1 MKKNAV
7 EITEKQGRALGICA
21 TFNPRYICCRVH
33 VLRAVKN
40 CPFSCTYCFLQNYLN
55 EETPQVVSDTRALIE
70 EVKEAIREQPW
81 RLFRIGTWELGD
93 SLAFPESDR
102 QAVELIEAFSEIPE
116 AMLELKT
123 KSSRVEHLL
132 CLEHKGKTVVSWSL
146 NPEDVVKK
154 EELYTATLSERLD
167 AMQKVQNAGYLIGLH
182 FDPMIHY
189 PDWQKGYK
197 QLIRQIFS
205 FLRPEQIAWISVG
218 SLRFNPEMKRLIERN
233 HPQTRITLSEM
244 VSADDNK
251 TRYVKPLRLQM
262 YKLLYDE
269 LKRHLR
275 GEPVMVYLCMERW
288 DVWERVF
295 GHSPHGPEE
304 LDYLFAENLYKRFSI
319 GRVRPEKKLYMN
331 VREKRYL

>member
-1 MKKNAV
+1 
-7 EITEKQGRALGICA
+7 
-21 TFNPRYICCRVH
+21 
-33 VLRAVKN
+33 
-40 CPFSCTYCFLQNYLN
+40 
-55 EETPQVVSDTRALIE
+55 VVSDTRALIK

-93 SLAFPESDR
+93 SLAFPEAD
-102 QAVELIEAFSEIPE
+102 QQVKELIEAFSEIPE

-146 NPEDVVKK
+146 NPKEVVKK

-167 AMQKVQNAGYLIGLH
+167 AMERIQNAGYLIGLH

-189 PDWQKGYK
+189 PDWQRGYTR
-197 QLIRQIFS
+197 LVEQIFS
-205 FLRPEQIAWISVG
+205 FLRPEQIAWVSIG
-218 SLRFNPEMKRLIERN
+218 SLRFNPEMKRLIELN
-233 HPQTRITLSEM
+233 FPHTRITLSEM

-262 YKLLYDE
+262 YRLLYGQ

-275 GEPVMVYLCMERW
+275 DEPVIVYLCMERW
-288 DVWERVF
+288 DVWEKVF
-295 GHSPHGPEE
+295 GYSPLSPEE
-304 LDYLFAENLYKRFSI
+304 LDYLFAENLYNRFGI
-319 GRVRPEKKLYMN
+319 GRVRPEKGK
-331 VREKRYL
+331 YLNNIRGQGFHLLSLP